1 MTGPVGWGGDGAA
14 TAAPAEV
21 PVELPPRFRSGL
33 SERGIDLEEE
43 AGRGAMSVVYRATDR
58 RDSRPVAVK
67 VLRPGPGEEYDSDRF
82 LREIQL
88 AAGLRHPHILPVYDS
103 GAVDG
108 TLFYVMPY
116 VAGETLR
123 QRLSRTGRLPIA
135 NALHIARDVAGA
147 LDYAHAHGVV
157 HRDIKPENILLE
169 AGHAVVADFGV
180 ALVVSQVAHK
190 AAADQAPADGRLT
203 RVGVVVGTPAYMSP
217 EQASGDG
224 RIDGRSDVYSLGCV
238 LYEMLTGEPPFI
250 GPTSQ
255 GTIARR
261 FQGPPVPVRARRPE
275 VPAAVAL
282 ATEKALA
289 IEPAD
294 RFATAADFR
303 AALGT
308 AGGRGIAG
316 LRAATVGRRG
326 FTLAVGSLALAAVAL
341 AASRGTPGHRA
352 RLNPLR
358 VAVAALSNETGDTT
372 LAPLG
377 SMVASWIT
385 DRLSRTPGVRVVT
398 SAIVMP
404 AQHDQHFAESDVD
417 DPTRLHRLATETR
430 AGTLVSGSY
439 YRGIQGGVEFH
450 VEITDANSGR
460 LLRAIGPITAC
471 GAPARTAGQLSAVV
485 AAAVD
490 TLIADPGFPTR

>member
-1 MTGPVGWGGDGAA
+1 MTGPVAREEDAA
-14 TAAPAEV
+14 AVTPLDLR
-21 PVELPPRFRSGL
+21 VELPPRFWSGL

-43 AGRGAMSVVYRATDR
+43 VGRGAMSVVYRATDR
-58 RDSRPVAVK
+58 RHSRPVAVK
-67 VLRPGPGEEYDSDRF
+67 VLRPGAGAEYDSDRF

-88 AAGLRHPHILPVYDS
+88 AAGLQHPHILPVYGS

-108 TLFYVMPY
+108 TLFYIMPY
-116 VAGETLR
+116 VPGETLR
-123 QRLSRTGRLPIA
+123 QRLIRTGRLPIED
-135 NALHIARDVAGA
+135 ALHIAREVADA

-180 ALVVSQVAHK
+180 ALVVSQVAHNG
-190 AAADQAPADGRLT
+190 AADQAPAAARLT

-224 RIDGRSDVYSLGCV
+224 RIDGRSDVYGLGCV

-261 FQGPPVPVRARRPE
+261 FQGPPVPVRVQRPE
-275 VPAAVAL
+275 VPAAIAQ

-294 RFATAADFR
+294 RFATAAEFR

-308 AGGRGIAG
+308 AAGRGIAG
-316 LRAATVGRRG
+316 LRAATLGR
-326 FTLAVGSLALAAVAL
+326 FALAAGSLAVAAIAL
-341 AASRGTPGHRA
+341 AASRSTPGHRA
-352 RLNPLR
+352 RLSPVR

-385 DRLSRTPGVRVVT
+385 DRLSRTPGVRVIT
-398 SAIVMP
+398 SAIVVP
-404 AQHDQHFAESDVD
+404 AQHDQHVAGSDAD
-417 DPTRLHRLATETR
+417 DPMWLHILATETR

-439 YRGIQGGVEFH
+439 YRGAQGGVEFH

-460 LLRAIGPITAC
+460 LLRAIGPIT
-471 GAPARTAGQLSAVV
+471 GVGEPARVAGELSAAV

-490 TLIADPGFPTR
+490 TLVADPGFPTR